1 MARKNP
7 FASLMEKEAETQE
20 NPVSLDYTIKGAS
33 RSIISS
39 IDEMAARADKLL
51 EGETIVEIDPN
62 LVDDSFSRDRFDLDD
77 PEYAEEYA
85 KVRDAIETR
94 GQDSPALLRPHPQQ
108 LGRYMLVFGHLRK
121 RAALELGRKLRAVIR
136 DISDRDHVISQGQEN
151 ASRAN
156 TSFIEKARWAT
167 DIVDHQF
174 DTDNS
179 TVLEALRVNAPTL
192 SKMLAVGKLPDRL
205 LDAIGRAKKT
215 GRDRW
220 YELKLLLDRPGN
232 LEKAL
237 AAIEEPEFASLGSDE
252 RFAALYDRV
261 KKSNRRARPKQQ
273 PETRSWTPADRRVEA
288 DIVGSER
295 KFTIALKAKSN
306 DALAFGNFVSEN
318 LGRLYEEFR
327 SEKNETQDG
336 D

>member
-7 FASLMEKEAETQE
+7 FASLMEKDTETQE
-20 NPVSLDYTIKGAS
+20 NHVALDYTIKGAS

-51 EGETIVEIDPN
+51 EGETIIEIDPN

-85 KVRDAIETR
+85 KVRDAVETR

-108 LGRYMLVFGHLRK
+108 IGRYMLVFGHLRK
-121 RAALELGRKLRAVIR
+121 RAALELGRKLRAVVR

-151 ASRAN
+151 TSRAN

-167 DIVDHQF
+167 DIVDRKF

-179 TVLEALRVNAPTL
+179 TVIEALRINAPTL
-192 SKMLAVGKLPDRL
+192 SKMLAVGKLPGRL
-205 LDAIGRAKKT
+205 LDGIGRAKKT

-232 LEKAL
+232 LDKAFAML
-237 AAIEEPEFASLGSDE
+237 EEPEFASLSSDE
-252 RFAALYDRV
+252 RFEALYNRV
-261 KKSNRRARPKQQ
+261 KKSNRSARSKQQ
-273 PETRSWTPADRRVEA
+273 PEIRSWTPADGRLEASIAGNGRR
-288 DIVGSER
+288 
-295 KFTIALKAKSN
+295 FTIALKAKSN
-306 DALAFGNFVSEN
+306 DALAFGSFVSEN

-327 SEKNETQDG
+327 SEENETQDG